1 MTHTPDALAAPAPS
15 IFEIFAPSAAKYP
28 EHEAL
33 HIPGACRIPAREEA
47 DSWSYA
53 QLHAHVDDLAERLA
67 KAGYGCGHRIA
78 TALDNS
84 ADFFI
89 HFLACNKLGVS
100 IVPLNAGM
108 PPEELAYLIGHSD
121 CAFVIAAAHHE
132 AHISAAITHVDRD
145 VPLVVAWNS
154 VPDAPAPLPNAW
166 QMGLNAEAAILY
178 TSGTT
183 GKPKGCMMANEYFVM
198 VAAYYKAMGGHCTLE
213 DGKERLITPLPVNH
227 MNAMACSFPAM
238 MMTGGCLIQLDRFS
252 PSSWWD
258 HVRETKATCLHYL
271 GVMPA
276 MLLNKPESAADDF
289 SSQIKFGFGAGVDPK
304 HQINFER
311 RFGFPLIEAWA
322 MTETGAGGW
331 MSCENEPRFP
341 GQRCIGVPRAHMEV
355 KLVGED
361 GAEVPVGAPGELLVR
376 TKGDNPRRY
385 FFTAYYKDDKATAEA
400 WAGDYF
406 HTGDVVRAD
415 DDGFYY
421 FVDRNKNIVRRSG
434 ENIAAVEVES
444 VIAAQ
449 DGIENLAVVPVPDDI
464 RGEEVCALLILK
476 AGFAGDEGPT
486 EDRAKAIQ
494 TAVSEALV
502 YFKSPGWV
510 GFVDALPHTAS
521 NKLARGEVKKL
532 ARALLE
538 EGKLY
543 DLRDGKRGS
552 RKAS

>member
-1 MTHTPDALAAPAPS
+1 MTETHPPLTPPADS
-15 IFEIFAPSAAKYP
+15 VYGIFAPSAATFP
-28 EHEAL
+28 DHPAL
-33 HIPGACRIPAREEA
+33 HIPGPCRIPAQNEA
-47 DSWSYA
+47 DIRSYA
-53 QLHAHVDDLAERLA
+53 QLAAQADALANTLSE
-67 KAGYGCGHRIA
+67 AGYGCGHRIA

-84 ADFFI
+84 ADFFV
-89 HFLACNKLGVS
+89 HFLACNKIGVS
-100 IVPLNAGM
+100 LVPLNAGM

-121 CAFVIAAAHHE
+121 CAFVIAASHHE
-132 AHISAAITHVDRD
+132 AHIAEAIGHVDRA
-145 VPLVVAWNS
+145 VPLSLSGAA
-154 VPDAPAPLPNAW
+154 VPEAPAPLPNAW
-166 QMGLNAEAAILY
+166 TMGLSAEAAILY

-252 PSSWWD
+252 PSSWWE

-276 MLLNKPESAADDF
+276 MLLNKPESESDDV
-289 SSQIKFGFGAGVDPK
+289 SQQIKFGFGAGVDPK
-304 HQINFER
+304 HQINFEK

-331 MSCENEPRFP
+331 MSCEKEPRYP
-341 GQRCIGVPRAHMEV
+341 GQRCIGVPRDHMDV

-361 GAEVPVGAPGELLVR
+361 GSEVPLGEPGELLVR
-376 TKGDNPRRY
+376 TKGANPRRY
-385 FFTAYYKDDKATAEA
+385 FFTAYYKDEKATAEA

-406 HTGDVVRAD
+406 HTGDVVRMD
-415 DDGFYY
+415 ENGFYY

-449 DGIENLAVVPVPDDI
+449 PGIENLAVVPVPDDI
-464 RGEEVCALLILK
+464 RGEEVCALLVLK
-476 AGFAGDEGPT
+476 DGFEGDE
-486 EDRAKAIQ
+486 AKAKSIQ
-494 TAVSEALV
+494 TAVSDALV

-510 GFVDALPHTAS
+510 GFVNALPHTAS

-532 ARALLE
+532 ARAMLE
-538 EGKLY
+538 DGRLF
-543 DLRDGKRGS
+543 DLRDGKRKS